1 MSDDAWTHLLRALP
15 WILFPLLVLWRG
27 SRSRSLDQESG
38 VPPAAAPLVTVVVPA
53 RNEARHIAACVRS
66 ILSSTYPALELI
78 VVDDHS
84 EDGTGD
90 LARAAMAGDARG
102 RVIVPP
108 PLPDD
113 WFGKQWACAIG
124 VRQSSGEILLF
135 ADADTRHAPDLVTR
149 AVNALRS
156 RKADLLSVVGR
167 QEMVTLWER
176 LLQPQ
181 FLGILAVR
189 YGNTEWVE
197 RSPFA
202 YDKMA
207 NGQCFL
213 MPRESYDF
221 VGGHEA
227 VKHNV
232 AEDLMLAQHVFR
244 RGRRVSMVAGRHQLS
259 TRMYASLGEII
270 RGWGKNI
277 YAAGRYTVPF
287 GAVGR
292 FVYALILVPSMG
304 LLLIPL
310 LEIALGMAGVIG
322 RDWIVDGVIG
332 YAIISAWGF
341 VVMTALGSKP
351 WASPLYPIGSLM
363 AMYIGIYATVRGS
376 RVEWKGRRYVSS

>member
-1 MSDDAWTHLLRALP
+1 MSDGVWIHVLRALP
-15 WILFPLLVLWRG
+15 WIVFPLLVIWRI
-27 SRSRSLDQESG
+27 SRSRSLAQESG
-38 VPPAAAPLVTVVVPA
+38 DPPPDAPLVTVVLPA
-53 RNEARHIAACVRS
+53 RNEAHHIAACVKS

-90 LARAAMAGDARG
+90 LARAAIAGDARG

-108 PLPDD
+108 PLPGD
-113 WFGKQWACAIG
+113 WFGKQWACACG
-124 VRQSSGEILLF
+124 VEASRGEILLF

-149 AVNALRS
+149 SVNALRARRS
-156 RKADLLSVVGR
+156 DLLSVIGR
-167 QEMVTLWER
+167 QEMLTFWER
-176 LLQPQ
+176 MLQPQ
-181 FLGILAVR
+181 FFGILAVR
-189 YGNTEWVE
+189 YGNTEWME

-202 YDKMA
+202 FNKMA

-213 MPRESYDF
+213 MPRESYDA
-221 VGGHEA
+221 VGGHAA

-244 RGRRVSMVAGRHQLS
+244 KGRRVSMVVGLTQLS

-277 YAAGRYTVPF
+277 YAAGRHTVPF
-287 GAVGR
+287 GAIGR
-292 FVYALILVPSMG
+292 FGYTMIMVPSMG
-304 LLLIPL
+304 LMLIPFVQ
-310 LEIALGMAGVIG
+310 IALALTGVIS
-322 RDWIVDGVIG
+322 RSWIIDGVIG

-341 VVMTALGSKP
+341 LVMTAIGARP

-363 AMYIGIYATVRGS
+363 AMYIGLYATFRGS
-376 RVEWKGRRYVSS
+376 KVEWKGRRYISS